1 MGSGIEER
9 IRALLA
15 DQIGD
20 ELGSDLRRVELNG
33 VTIVELRVERMVL
46 VIDGERRDKS

>member
-15 DQIGD
+15 TH
-20 ELGSDLRRVELNG
+20 LGEEGSAENRRVELNG
-33 VTIVELRVERMVL
+33 VTIVELRVERMVV
-46 VIDGERRDKS
+46 VIDEEHRDKS